1 MLRYAKRVGQ
11 KLGRF
16 VREEVGQNVIETAL
30 IIGVVSLVLVLGF
43 MGTDIQAQ
51 VTDLGR
57 EVACEVQ
64 GGVWTEN
71 ANNPGACVFA
81 P

>member
-1 MLRYAKRVGQ
+1 MRYAKQVGR

-43 MGTDIQAQ
+43 LNTG
-51 VTDLGR
+51 VLGA
-57 EVACEVQ
+57 VQDVGKSVVCEAQ
-64 GGVWTEN
+64 GGTWTK
-71 ANNPGACVFA
+71 GAAGTAGSCGT
-81 P
+81 